1 MICVRMPE
9 MTGAGMLEMIDLFVT
24 SFEYSVE
31 DSVEESLEDLVE
43 VLDGANE
50 QNVNPSK
57 ASDVPSWS
65 SVANPEMDEDHLLPT
80 HRTVFT
86 DGHFHAWGPDDEL
99 SDSHV
104 REVVQPMQFTTL
116 EHVKPSTSPED
127 DTPITLF
134 LPISA
139 KLERDMETT
148 EGMMRSCFDP
158 GRTAQAELRSSSAR
172 DPWVSP
178 LGRGRVS
185 CKYQDKN
192 FASVRDYAAHQAE
205 TGCNGSDVHD
215 DTLHFVICKSS
226 RVVMGHAARCARMPA
241 IRMQRSR
248 GSGGGFNEANRLY
261 QLLDVDPEILTTC
274 LPPPL
279 F

>member
-1 MICVRMPE
+1 
-9 MTGAGMLEMIDLFVT
+9 MLEILDLFVT
-24 SFEYSVE
+24 SFEYSDEDCVE
-31 DSVEESLEDLVE
+31 WVEEFIE
-43 VLDGANE
+43 VLDGASE

-57 ASDVPSWS
+57 ALDVPRWS
-65 SVANPEMDEDHLLPT
+65 CVANPEMDEDHLLPI
-80 HRTVFT
+80 HRAVFT
-86 DGHFHAWGPDDEL
+86 DGHCHAWGPDDEL
-99 SDSHV
+99 YDSYV
-104 REVVQPMQFTTL
+104 RGVVKLMQLTTL
-116 EHVKPSTSPED
+116 EDAKPSTSPED

-134 LPISA
+134 SPISA
-139 KLERDMETT
+139 KIARDTETT
-148 EGMMRSCFDP
+148 EGMMRSCLDP

-178 LGRGRVS
+178 LGRGRAS
-185 CKYQDKN
+185 CKYQDN
-192 FASVRDYAAHQAE
+192 HFAPVRDYAAHQAE

-215 DTLHFVICKSS
+215 DTLNFVIRKSS

-279 F
+279 Y

>member
-1 MICVRMPE
+1 
-9 MTGAGMLEMIDLFVT
+9 MLEILDLFVT
-24 SFEYSVE
+24 SFEYSVDDSDE
-31 DSVEESLEDLVE
+31 SVEDFIE

-57 ASDVPSWS
+57 ALDVPSWS
-65 SVANPEMDEDHLLPT
+65 SVANPEMDEDHLVPT

-86 DGHFHAWGPDDEL
+86 DGHFHACGPDDEL
-99 SDSHV
+99 SDSYL
-104 REVVQPMQFTTL
+104 REVVKPMQITTL
-116 EHVKPSTSPED
+116 EHIKPSTSPED

-134 LPISA
+134 SPISA
-139 KLERDMETT
+139 KIARDTETT

-158 GRTAQAELRSSSAR
+158 GSTAQAELRSSSAR

-178 LGRGRVS
+178 LGRGRAS
-185 CKYQDKN
+185 CKYQDKH
-192 FASVRDYAAHQAE
+192 FAPVRDFAAHQAE
-205 TGCNGSDVHD
+205 AGCNGSDVHD
-215 DTLHFVICKSS
+215 DTFNFVIRKSS

-279 F
+279 Y